1 MVGVEELAKKKR
13 GSRSLPKSFENHV
26 MAAEPEETT
35 LTAKDATRAISARD
49 APSLAVFFRN
59 LFDPTASRAGP
70 QHVCLKRAFALL
82 ESRWSLDAEE
92 GAYQLPT
99 TGHHEPHIPF
109 GESFLSPEV
118 FVSVVAFLDVPQT
131 MQSARTSKAWWRNV
145 SALPASAHV
154 DLTTLR
160 PRSPIYRTSLWGGPS
175 IARPRGL
182 KWNDVLIH
190 LRHIKNTN
198 PRKAVRRLTFN
209 SSTKLG
215 SLSNLSSA
223 TTGLLTHIDFSRSR
237 REVDFDQLG
246 MQLPGLRGLAVQSL
260 SYYTAARDQAW
271 TKSLAKLISTV
282 SLESLRLR
290 HTGLDDSSLAVLA
303 EAGDSLLRCTFS
315 GGSADIE
322 EGMAVLGAAAPRLET
337 LAAHHVR
344 VTNRGWEKFGKA
356 RLASKRHLVSVHITP
371 ASDAH
376 VPSKATR
383 AVLLRA
389 VTKSLVFSLG
399 GRTSSGGSSNSSSD
413 APASQPVLIDCQ
425 GSKVGAAEAPGKL
438 QFDSAS
444 NYWGSW
450 KATDL

>member
-1 MVGVEELAKKKR
+1 
-13 GSRSLPKSFENHV
+13 
-26 MAAEPEETT
+26 
-35 LTAKDATRAISARD
+35 DATRAISARD
-49 APSLAVFFRN
+49 APSLAIFFRN
-59 LFDPTASRAGP
+59 LFDPAASRAGP

-92 GAYQLPT
+92 GTYQLPT
-99 TGHHEPHIPF
+99 TGHHEPPVPF

-118 FVSVVAFLDVPQT
+118 FVGVVAFLDVHQT

-145 SALPASAHV
+145 SALPAAAHV

-160 PRSPIYRTSLWGGPS
+160 SRSPIYRTLLWADPP
-175 IARPRGL
+175 IPRPRDL
-182 KWNDVLIH
+182 RWNDLLIL

-198 PRKAVRRLTFN
+198 PRRVVRRLTFN
-209 SSTKLG
+209 NPKKLG
-215 SLSNLSSA
+215 SFSNLSSA

-237 REVDFDQLG
+237 RDVDFEQLG
-246 MQLPGLRGLAVQSL
+246 VQLPGLRGLAVNSP
-260 SYYTAARDQAW
+260 SYNTAAGDQVW
-271 TKSLAKLISTV
+271 TNRLAKLISTV

-290 HTGLDDSSLAVLA
+290 HTGLNDSSLADLA
-303 EAGDSLLRCTFS
+303 GGGDSLLRLTFS

-322 EGMAVLGAAAPRLET
+322 EGMAVLGAATPRLET
-337 LAAHHVR
+337 LAVHHVR

-371 ASDAH
+371 TSDAH

-399 GRTSSGGSSNSSSD
+399 GRSSSGGSSSSSSSSD
-413 APASQPVLIDCQ
+413 SPAPQPVLIDCK
-425 GSKVGAAEAPGKL
+425 GSKVGVAEAPGKL

-444 NYWGSW
+444 KFWGSW

>member
-1 MVGVEELAKKKR
+1 
-13 GSRSLPKSFENHV
+13 
-26 MAAEPEETT
+26 MAAELEETT
-35 LTAKDATRAISARD
+35 MTAKDATRAISARD

-59 LFDPTASRAGP
+59 LFDPAASRAGP

-92 GAYQLPT
+92 GTYQLPT
-99 TGHHEPHIPF
+99 TGHHEPAVPF

-131 MQSARTSKAWWRNV
+131 MQSARTSKAWWRN
-145 SALPASAHV
+145 AAAHV
-154 DLTTLR
+154 DLTNLR
-160 PRSPIYRTSLWGGPS
+160 PRSPIYGTSLWGGPS
-175 IARPRGL
+175 VARPRGL
-182 KWNDVLIH
+182 KWNDILIH

-198 PRKAVRRLTFN
+198 PRRAVRRLTFN

-237 REVDFDQLG
+237 RDVDFDQLG
-246 MQLPGLRGLAVQSL
+246 VQLPGLRGLAVQSL

-303 EAGDSLLRCTFS
+303 GAGDSLLRCTFS
-315 GGSADIE
+315 GGSAIIE

-337 LAAHHVR
+337 LAVHHVR
-344 VTNRGWEKFGKA
+344 VTNSGWEKFGKA
-356 RLASKRHLVSVHITP
+356 RLASKRHLISVHITP
-371 ASDAH
+371 ASAAH

-399 GRTSSGGSSNSSSD
+399 GRSSSGGSSSSSSSSD
-413 APASQPVLIDCQ
+413 APASQPVLIDCK
-425 GSKVGAAEAPGKL
+425 GSKVGVAEAPGKL